1 MGVMM
6 YQVSDDTG
14 GRSSDAAVAEP
25 FASCQTF
32 DNTCRIVNATISAAV
47 ASYVRHEV
55 IESPEQKQWIFIMQ
69 TYEHAHTGSVCGKSL
84 R

>member
-1 MGVMM
+1 MVI

-14 GRSSDAAVAEP
+14 GCSSDAAVAEP

-32 DNTCRIVNATISAAV
+32 DYTCRIVNATIPTAI
-47 ASYVRHEV
+47 ASYVKHEV
-55 IESPEQKQWIFIMQ
+55 IESPEQKLSMFTTQ